1 VTPSISFEKV
11 DLDKDAVGG
20 PISTRVATD
29 LEPEVDRS
37 RRGSGP
43 ISAGVRP
50 GLQGVA
56 LERSV
61 QSTLGQ

>member
-1 VTPSISFEKV
+1 MAPSISFEKV

-20 PISTRVATD
+20 PISVRSTTD

-37 RRGSGP
+37 RRGVRR
-43 ISAGVRP
+43 GV
-50 GLQGVA
+50 QGGVQGMA

-61 QSTLGQ
+61 QSTLGR